1 MAKLELKLRSFLP
14 RDKVVFKDNLEERV
28 TFDGDKRKKADYN
41 SNAYRTSQRFVIDTS
56 KKDYGVQDFKD
67 VGITT
72 SHHYNSRGKLLEVRK
87 NQAPN
92 GNLKFTKRIENDDL
106 YLSCSCAINNPSVW
120 YSPDIKYNLEIKVTR
135 TGSVRLTGKHGQ
147 FPAFE
152 FGRHQISAKK
162 APENIWSYIPKDSA
176 GVFDLYKP
184 SVSVDVGRPYNS
196 DKNN

>member
-1 MAKLELKLRSFLP
+1 MKYE
-14 RDKVVFKDNLEERV
+14 
-28 TFDGDKRKKADYN
+28 
-41 SNAYRTSQRFVIDTS
+41 
-56 KKDYGVQDFKD
+56 
-67 VGITT
+67 
-72 SHHYNSRGKLLEVRK
+72 

-162 APENIWSYIPKDSA
+162 LQKIFGHTFLKTVLVYLIYINHP
-176 GVFDLYKP
+176 
-184 SVSVDVGRPYNS
+184 
-196 DKNN
+196 